1 MILVIFL
8 AFLET
13 YNIFRRVCRG
23 HGNGGGFLLDPDR
36 QDFPAVQIPGQVV
49 FRCYFEG
56 RGGRAGE
63 QYVADFEGVV
73 AGHSGDEPVDVP
85 MEPGAVP
92 AHGGLA
98 VAVQGEGVGGGG
110 VVRFFD
116 PVAQGDR
123 SVEAFGDVDGLALG
137 RQAVVEVLGGEVDG
151 GSQCI
156 VVFVGE
162 ACVDVF
168 AQSADAYGQFGF
180 GGDAAGKFGQEE
192 RIAFVQGAGIGFEE
206 DGGLRGRGGSV
217 LGIGFA

>member
-36 QDFPAVQIPGQVV
+36 QDFPVVQIPGQVV

-123 SVEAFGDVDGLALG
+123 SVEAFGDVDGLALSG
-137 RQAVVEVLGGEVDG
+137 EAVVEVLGGEVDG

-192 RIAFVQGAGIGFEE
+192 RLPLCRGLESGLRKMVGSVGAGAPFWG
-206 DGGLRGRGGSV
+206 
-217 LGIGFA
+217 